1 LISKGSKFRLK
12 IGKLNHIC
20 VIHGRGLC
28 SLRLCFQQKKEG
40 EQSKMSK
47 KSEETKEKPEE
58 TEEKAAKAKEKPEE
72 TEEKAAKEEE
82 KPEETEEKAAKTKDK
97 PEKSKE
103 KAAEAEEK
111 PTAAKEKPLEKMT
124 VKELREM
131 AKDIPGIIGVHG
143 MKKDELIVEIKKAK
157 GIKDEP
163 VKKADSSIADLKQ
176 KIKALK
182 GQRREALEA
191 NDKKKAT
198 IFKRRIS
205 RLKKKTR
212 RAAA

>member
-1 LISKGSKFRLK
+1 MGGGFAASACAFNKR
-12 IGKLNHIC
+12 
-20 VIHGRGLC
+20 
-28 SLRLCFQQKKEG
+28 KKEG

-47 KSEETKEKPEE
+47 KSEETKEKTEE
-58 TEEKAAKAKEKPEE
+58 TKTEAAKA
-72 TEEKAAKEEE
+72 EE
-82 KPEETEEKAAKTKDK
+82 KPEGTKDEAAEAEEKSA
-97 PEKSKE
+97 EIE
-103 KAAEAEEK
+103 EIAAEAEEK
-111 PTAAKEKPLEKMT
+111 PAEAKEKAAKAEEKQEESKAEVAKAEKKPSTAKEKPLEKMT
-124 VKELREM
+124 VKEMREM
-131 AKDIPGIIGVHG
+131 AKDIPGITGVHA

-163 VKKADSSIADLKQ
+163 IKKADASIAELKQ

-182 GQRREALEA
+182 SQRRDALEA
-191 NDKKKAT
+191 KDKKQAT

>member
-1 LISKGSKFRLK
+1 
-12 IGKLNHIC
+12 
-20 VIHGRGLC
+20 
-28 SLRLCFQQKKEG
+28 
-40 EQSKMSK
+40 MSK

-58 TEEKAAKAKEKPEE
+58 TEEEAAKTEEKVEGA
-72 TEEKAAKEEE
+72 EEKAAKAE
-82 KPEETEEKAAKTKDK
+82 DK
-97 PEKSKE
+97 PEGSE
-103 KAAEAEEK
+103 KKPAEAEKK
-111 PTAAKEKPLEKMT
+111 PAAAKEKPLEKMT

-131 AKDIPGIIGVHG
+131 AKGIPGITGVHA
-143 MKKDELIVEIKKAK
+143 MKKDDLIVEIKKAK

-163 VKKADSSIADLKQ
+163 IKKADASIADLKK

-182 GQRREALEA
+182 VQRREALEA
-191 NDKKKAT
+191 KDKKKAT